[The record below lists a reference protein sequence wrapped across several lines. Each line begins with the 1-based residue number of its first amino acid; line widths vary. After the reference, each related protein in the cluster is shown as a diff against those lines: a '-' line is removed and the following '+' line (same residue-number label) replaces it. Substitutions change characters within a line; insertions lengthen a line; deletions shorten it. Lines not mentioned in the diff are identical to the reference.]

1 MVAAPFWRLTP
12 PADPGAYS
20 PNPIEQSL
28 SVLRWLRAEFGNL
41 ERGTHVFVIDVTDVG
56 VHAKKGKAAMERHA
70 DLGSHP
76 MMTTVRGNADR
87 RGVAMYGRAAM
98 VVVAAIGSIGLHS
111 AAIAQNARDPM
122 LVFIA
127 EPVAAATSP
136 DSLSPEEKM
145 QRRYPQWV
153 RVGDLI
159 GLQVLDDD
167 DRTLGRVRTV
177 VRTSGGK
184 IQLIVPFGG
193 FLGWRQRL
201 VAVPIEVVAIA
212 GRQIAALDMTRAEFD
227 AALAWNDPGSQVISP
242 GERIRIGLYR
252 R

>member
-1 MVAAPFWRLTP
+1 MA
-12 PADPGAYS
+12 
-20 PNPIEQSL
+20 
-28 SVLRWLRAEFGNL
+28 
-41 ERGTHVFVIDVTDVG
+41 
-56 VHAKKGKAAMERHA
+56 
-70 DLGSHP
+70 
-76 MMTTVRGNADR
+76 
-87 RGVAMYGRAAM
+87 
-98 VVVAAIGSIGLHS
+98 VVAAISSLCLHS
-111 AAIAQNARDPM
+111 AAIAQNVRAPLLI
-122 LVFIA
+122 LVTG
-127 EPVAAATSP
+127 PVAATKSP

-159 GLQVLDDD
+159 GLPVLDDD

-177 VRTSGGK
+177 VRASDGRV
-184 IQLIVPFGG
+184 QLIVPFGG

-227 AALAWNDPGSQVISP
+227 AAPAWNDPSSQMLLAS
-242 GERIRIGLYR
+242 ERIRIGLYR